1 MNGGAEIVD
10 EVRATAYLGLGS
22 NLGDSDSLL
31 TKAVHAL
38 VDHPRIFVT
47 GVSRRYRTAAVGLED
62 QPDFLNLVVSVVTP
76 LGPFELLDACQTLER
91 DAGRVRTVRWGPR
104 TLDVDVL
111 WYDGTFIEHER
122 LQVPHPRMEERR
134 FVLEPLADLAP
145 GLMLGGGRTVR
156 EVLAGTLD
164 QEVVAVDP
172 RKE

>member
-1 MNGGAEIVD
+1 LIGGGGIAD
-10 EVRATAYLGLGS
+10 EAGATAYLGLGS
-22 NLGDSDSLL
+22 NLGDSDVLL

-62 QPDFLNLVVSVVTP
+62 QPDFLNLVVGVVTT
-76 LGPFELLDACQTLER
+76 LGPFELLDACQMLER
-91 DAGRVRTVRWGPR
+91 EAGRVRAVRWGPR

-111 WYDGTFIEHER
+111 WYDGTFIDHER

-145 GLMLGGGRTVR
+145 DLVLGGGRTVR
-156 EVLAGTLD
+156 EVLGETLD
-164 QEVVAVDP
+164 QDVVAVDS

>member
-1 MNGGAEIVD
+1 MTGGGDIVD

-22 NLGDSDSLL
+22 NLGDSDVLL
-31 TKAVHAL
+31 TKAVHGL

-62 QPDFLNLVVSVVTP
+62 QPDFLNMVVSVVTQ
-76 LGPFELLDACQTLER
+76 LGPFELLDACETLER
-91 DAGRVRTVRWGPR
+91 EAGRVRTVRWGPR

-111 WYDGTFIEHER
+111 WYDGAFIDHER

-145 GLMLGGGRTVR
+145 ELALSGGRTVR
-156 EVLAGTLD
+156 EVLAETLEQD
-164 QEVVAVDP
+164 VVAVHP